1 MCFAILKN
9 KSYNMKNPHLTNNS
23 GFKQAAISL
32 RLLINSTIGHLTGII
47 NKNKISIN
55 NCVSVDLAICLEQNK
70 VAAVI
75 YDMMAIIIS
84 NARNTAISITADRF
98 RDIII
103 VNVEDGN
110 NYNGYALSFS
120 LMGIEAD
127 ATMAGGSLCIHDA
140 QKKVTTVSFSFP
152 NNASVQRNAVRN

>member
-1 MCFAILKN
+1 
-9 KSYNMKNPHLTNNS
+9 MKNSHSTKNT
-23 GFKQAAISL
+23 GFDQTAISL

-47 NKNKISIN
+47 NKNKITIDNS
-55 NCVSVDLAICLEQNK
+55 VSPDLAIYLQQNK

-84 NARNTAISITADRF
+84 NARNTTICISADRF

-103 VNVEDGN
+103 VNVEDHN

-120 LMGIEAD
+120 LMTIEAD
-127 ATMAGGSLCIHDA
+127 ATKAGGSLCIHDA

-152 NNASVQRNAVRN
+152 NIASVQRNAIIN